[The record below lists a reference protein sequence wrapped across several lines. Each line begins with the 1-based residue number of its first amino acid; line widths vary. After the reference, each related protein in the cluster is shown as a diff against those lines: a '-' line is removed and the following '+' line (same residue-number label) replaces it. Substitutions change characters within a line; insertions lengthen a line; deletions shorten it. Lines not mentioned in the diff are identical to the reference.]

1 MVTCT
6 GWGQLLAFRV
16 INMLQPQLFRI
27 NISEAGEIGRQA
39 NSRRSWKFRLALIDL
54 DFERI
59 YFTFF
64 PLLFLRSLKEKKN
77 STIILKVMIARK
89 ILYNSAEHLAH
100 ISCLRLCPTVGNKDT
115 GIGSRFFATFLQFP
129 RIIVHYRSI
138 EVPGLSLFLL

>member
-1 MVTCT
+1 MRPASGISCHKYAATT
-6 GWGQLLAFRV
+6 AIPDKYLGGWRNWKTSKFG
-16 INMLQPQLFRI
+16 
-27 NISEAGEIGRQA
+27 
-39 NSRRSWKFRLALIDL
+39 SRRSWKFRLALIDL

-89 ILYNSAEHLAH
+89 ILYNSAEQLAH

>member
-1 MVTCT
+1 MEDKQIRFAQILKIPSCSYRSR
-6 GWGQLLAFRV
+6 FRE
-16 INMLQPQLFRI
+16 NLFHVF
-27 NISEAGEIGRQA
+27 S
-39 NSRRSWKFRLALIDL
+39 S
-54 DFERI
+54 
-59 YFTFF
+59 TFPSF
-64 PLLFLRSLKEKKN
+64 VKGKKN

-89 ILYNSAEHLAH
+89 ILYNSAEQLAH